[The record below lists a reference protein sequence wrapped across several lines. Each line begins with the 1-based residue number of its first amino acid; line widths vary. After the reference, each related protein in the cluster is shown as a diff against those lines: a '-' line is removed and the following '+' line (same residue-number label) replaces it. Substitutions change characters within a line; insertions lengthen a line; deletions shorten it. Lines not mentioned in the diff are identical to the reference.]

1 MWGGTSPVEVDTTAN
16 MTDSFLASKG
26 VYTSETF
33 DVTQKLCFEFQN
45 FSKINQYQVTMMI
58 EKAKSRGNCSIWI
71 EQWHDRVTGSSFYRI
86 LHLRETPNK
95 ENTLKDLLGY
105 CPVSTEKH
113 PPQFQ
118 RWHGKETS
126 ALQKTEKN
134 THGNDYVR
142 MLSYS
147 WSWIVAPRILS

>member
-1 MWGGTSPVEVDTTAN
+1 

-71 EQWHDRVTGSSFYRI
+71 EQ
-86 LHLRETPNK
+86 
-95 ENTLKDLLGY
+95 
-105 CPVSTEKH
+105 
-113 PPQFQ
+113 
-118 RWHGKETS
+118 
-126 ALQKTEKN
+126 
-134 THGNDYVR
+134 
-142 MLSYS
+142 
-147 WSWIVAPRILS
+147 